1 MKMIKSGQALHDL
14 PYPYNGVLYNW
25 TMGIFSSSELFWR
38 TNVLGKLI
46 YLFVI
51 GAQVAKYG
59 VFHWSI
65 VGSMLLILLFLGSS
79 ALARSISAKNILN
92 TPYIVEHFCVTS
104 YYKV

>member
-1 MKMIKSGQALHDL
+1 M
-14 PYPYNGVLYNW
+14 
-25 TMGIFSSSELFWR
+25 FWIA
-38 TNVLGKLI
+38 I

-79 ALARSISAKNILN
+79 ALAESISRKI
-92 TPYIVEHFCVTS
+92 S
-104 YYKV
+104 